1 MNERYRTLV
10 SFWYHR
16 RVNFDAH
23 LDACAVGGVRPQVF
37 CDSGAYSALMLG
49 QRIDVGEYAD
59 WLHTHVHDFCVYA
72 SLDVI
77 GDYRGSMANLRALE
91 ARGLRP
97 LPVWHA
103 GEPIEVLR
111 ELCEEYRYVAIG
123 GIVNRTLG
131 PMLAHTV
138 RWFQIAR
145 EHGTALHGF
154 GMTQWEMIAT
164 FPWYSVDSSAAGS
177 GYRYGTVRM
186 FDPEG
191 ARWCTVPLYSRTAW
205 GRYGHLVRRFGL
217 DPEVFID
224 RDRYRRVYAVVLAA
238 LSWREA
244 EQHLRKRFGPV
255 ALSHRNHPPHVSV
268 TTPGLHLYCADQ
280 STTNDK
286 DTARALELGR
296 FDAAAFAHRLGPVA
310 ESKRRRML
318 NRRHREVTT

>member
-1 MNERYRTLV
+1 MSEPYRSLV

-16 RVNFDAH
+16 SVN
-23 LDACAVGGVRPQVF
+23 LDRLLPRWTVDGQAPQVF
-37 CDSGAYSALMLG
+37 ADSGAYSAMTKG

-59 WLHTHVHDFCVYA
+59 WLHATARHFTVYA

-77 GDYRGSMANLRALE
+77 GDYRGSMRNLHDLE
-91 ARGLRP
+91 NRGLRP

-103 GEPIEVLR
+103 GEPLEVLR
-111 ELCEEYRYVAIG
+111 ELCEQYRYVAIG

-154 GMTQWEMIAT
+154 GMTQWDMIAT

-177 GYRYGTVRM
+177 GYRYGMVRM
-186 FDPEG
+186 FDPDHG
-191 ARWCTVPLYSRTAW
+191 KWCTVPLYSRTAW
-205 GRYGHLVRRFGL
+205 GRYGHLVRRWGF
-217 DPEVFID
+217 DPEDFID
-224 RDRYRRVYAVVLAA
+224 RERYRRVHAVVLAA

-244 EQHLRKRFGPV
+244 EEYLRARFGPV
-255 ALSHRNHPPHVSV
+255 TMSKQQHPPHVGI

-280 STTNDK
+280 SGTNETDS
-286 DTARALELGR
+286 ARAMSLGR
-296 FDAAAFAHRLGPVA
+296 FDRVAFAHRLGPVNHA
-310 ESKRRRML
+310 KRRNMAKRKGA
-318 NRRHREVTT
+318 V